1 MDAAVQMVILLVVV
15 LVGFVA
21 HKCNLMGGD
30 FDKRLSAFIID
41 ISSPCLILSSVFGD
55 VFPDRSLIVPLILV
69 SSATYVFLFLLAMLF
84 SRLLG
89 RDDVERGLVSFMVM
103 FANVGFLGYPVAA
116 SIFGPEAVFYA
127 SLLNMPNTLFIFVF
141 GVAFVKGGAASL
153 RNFDWH
159 LLFTPA
165 MLACYTAILLV
176 ALGVDSVP
184 RVITQPVSLIGA
196 ITVPGALLIIGSSM
210 AGISIS
216 AAFSSWRVYAV
227 TAVRLVLVPL
237 SVFALFSLVALVVPI
252 DPVVIN
258 INTVIIGMPVASYGT
273 MFCLRYG
280 RNDTLMVQATMLS
293 TLLSAASIPLLT
305 LLF

>member
-1 MDAAVQMVILLVVV
+1 MDVVVQMIILLIVV

-21 HKCNLMGGD
+21 HKCNIMGGD

-55 VFPDRSLIVPLILV
+55 VFPDRSFIVPLLSV
-69 SSATYVFLFLLAMLF
+69 GFFTYVLLLGLALVITRF
-84 SRLLG
+84 LG
-89 RDDVERGLVSFMVM
+89 RDDVERGMFSFMVM
-103 FANVGFLGYPVAA
+103 FANVGFLGYPVA
-116 SIFGPEAVFYA
+116 STIFGPEAVFYA

-141 GVAFVKGGAASL
+141 GVAFVKGGSASL
-153 RNFDWH
+153 KNFDWH

-165 MLACYTAILLV
+165 MLACYVAILIV
-176 ALGVDSVP
+176 ALGLDDGP
-184 RVITQPVSLIGA
+184 RCITQPINLIGA

-210 AGISIS
+210 AEIDLV
-216 AAFSSWRVYAV
+216 AAFKSVRVYAI
-227 TAVRLVLVPL
+227 TAIRLFFVPL
-237 SVFALFSLVALVVPI
+237 IVFGFFKAVAYFIPL
-252 DPVVIN
+252 DPLVIN

-280 RNDTLMVQATMLS
+280 RDDTLMVQATMLS
-293 TLLSAASIPLLT
+293 TLLSAISIPLLT

>member
-1 MDAAVQMVILLVVV
+1 MLSLLIIV
-15 LVGFVA
+15 LVGYVS
-21 HKCNLMGGD
+21 HRCNLMGGD

-41 ISSPCLILSSVFGD
+41 VTSPCLILSSVFGD
-55 VFPDRSLIVPLILV
+55 VFPDRSLILPLLCV
-69 SSATYVFLFLLAMLF
+69 GFSTYVFLLGLALIF
-84 SRLLG
+84 SRFLG
-89 RDDVERGLVSFMVM
+89 HNDVERGLFSFMVM

-116 SIFGPEAVFYA
+116 SIFGPQAVFYA

-141 GVAFVKGGAASL
+141 GTAFIKGGSASL

-165 MLACYTAILLV
+165 MLACYVAIVIV
-176 ALGVDSVP
+176 ALGIDNVP
-184 RVITQPVSLIGA
+184 KVIAQPITFIGN

-210 AGISIS
+210 AAINLGS
-216 AAFSSWRVYAV
+216 AFSSARVYAV
-227 TAVRLVLVPL
+227 SVIRLALVPL
-237 SVFALFSLVALVVPI
+237 ALFTIFHFVALFIPI
-252 DPVVIN
+252 DPLVIN

-280 RNDTLMVQATMLS
+280 RDDTLMVQATMLS
-293 TLLSAASIPLLT
+293 TLLSAVSIPLLA

>member
-1 MDAAVQMVILLVVV
+1 MIILLVVV

-21 HKCNLMGGD
+21 HRCNLMGGD

-55 VFPDRSLIVPLILV
+55 ALPDRSLILPLLLVSFATYLFLWVLAILV
-69 SSATYVFLFLLAMLF
+69 SRF
-84 SRLLG
+84 LG
-89 RDDVERGLVSFMVM
+89 RDDVERGLFSFMVM

-141 GVAFVKGGAASL
+141 GVAFVKGGSASL

-165 MLACYTAILLV
+165 MLACYVSILLV
-176 ALGVDSVP
+176 ALGVDNVP
-184 RVITQPVSLIGA
+184 RVISQPVSLIGA

-210 AGISIS
+210 AGVPLAGAFKS
-216 AAFSSWRVYAV
+216 ARVYAI
-227 TAVRLVLVPL
+227 TGVRLVLVPL
-237 SVFALFSLVALVVPI
+237 CVMGFFRLVSLVVPI
-252 DPVVIN
+252 DPFVID

-280 RNDTLMVQATMLS
+280 RDDTLMVQATMLS
-293 TLLSAASIPLLT
+293 TLLSAVSIPLLT

>member
-216 AAFSSWRVYAV
+216 AAFSSRRVYAV

-280 RNDTLMVQATMLS
+280 RDDTLMVQATMLS

>member
-1 MDAAVQMVILLVVV
+1 MAVLLVVV
-15 LVGFVA
+15 LVGFAA

-41 ISSPCLILSSVFGD
+41 VSSPCLILSSVFGD
-55 VFPDRSLIVPLILV
+55 VFPDRSLIVPLLLV
-69 SSATYVFLFLLAMLF
+69 SFATYFFLFALAVVF

-89 RDDVERGLVSFMVM
+89 RNEVERGLFSFMVM

-141 GVAFVKGGAASL
+141 GVAFVKGGSASL

-165 MLACYTAILLV
+165 MLACYAAIALV
-176 ALGVDSVP
+176 VLGVDNVPSV
-184 RVITQPVSLIGA
+184 ISQPISLIGA

-210 AGISIS
+210 AGIPL
-216 AAFSSWRVYAV
+216 AGAFQSGRVYCIA
-227 TAVRLVLVPL
+227 AIRLVLVPL
-237 SVFALFSLVALVVPI
+237 AVFGLLRAVSVFIPV
-252 DPVVIN
+252 DPLVIN

-280 RNDTLMVQATMLS
+280 RDDTLMVQATMLS

>member
-1 MDAAVQMVILLVVV
+1 MDAAVQMIILLVVV

-21 HKCNLMGGD
+21 HRCNLMGGD

-55 VFPDRSLIVPLILV
+55 ALPDRSLILPLLLVSFATYLFLWVLAILV
-69 SSATYVFLFLLAMLF
+69 SRF
-84 SRLLG
+84 LG
-89 RDDVERGLVSFMVM
+89 RDDVERGLFSFMVM

-141 GVAFVKGGAASL
+141 GVAFVKGGSASL

-165 MLACYTAILLV
+165 MLACYVSILLV
-176 ALGVDSVP
+176 ALGVGNVP
-184 RVITQPVSLIGA
+184 RVISQPVSLIGT

-210 AGISIS
+210 AGVPLAGAFKS
-216 AAFSSWRVYAV
+216 ARVYAI

-237 SVFALFSLVALVVPI
+237 CVMGFFRLVSLVVPI
-252 DPVVIN
+252 DPFVID

-280 RNDTLMVQATMLS
+280 RDDTLMVQATMLS
-293 TLLSAASIPLLT
+293 TLLSAVSIPLLT

>member
-1 MDAAVQMVILLVVV
+1 MDAAVQMIILLVVV

-21 HKCNLMGGD
+21 HRCNLMGGD
-30 FDKRLSAFIID
+30 FDKHLSAFIID

-55 VFPDRSLIVPLILV
+55 SLPDRSLIVPLLLV
-69 SSATYVFLFLLAMLF
+69 SFATYLFLWALALLV
-84 SRLLG
+84 SRFLG
-89 RDDVERGLVSFMVM
+89 RDDVERGLFSFMVM

-141 GVAFVKGGAASL
+141 GVAFVKGGSASL

-165 MLACYTAILLV
+165 MLACYASILLV
-176 ALGVDSVP
+176 ALGVDNVP
-184 RVITQPVSLIGA
+184 RVVSQPVSLIGA

-210 AGISIS
+210 AGVSLAGAFKS
-216 AAFSSWRVYAV
+216 ARVYAITV
-227 TAVRLVLVPL
+227 VRIVLVPL
-237 SVFALFSLVALVVPI
+237 CVMGFFSLVSLVVPI
-252 DPVVIN
+252 DPFVID

-280 RNDTLMVQATMLS
+280 RDDTLMVQATMLS
-293 TLLSAASIPLLT
+293 TLLSAVSIPLLT

>member
-1 MDAAVQMVILLVVV
+1 MAAALQMIILLVVV
-15 LVGFVA
+15 LAGYVS
-21 HKCNLMGGD
+21 HRCNLMGSD

-41 ISSPCLILSSVFGD
+41 VSCPCLILSSVFGD
-55 VFPDRSLIVPLILV
+55 TLPDRSLILPLLAI
-69 SSATYVFLFLLAMLF
+69 SFATYLFLFLLARVV
-84 SRLLG
+84 SKILG
-89 RDDVERGLVSFMVM
+89 RDDVERGLFSFMVM

-127 SLLNMPNTLFIFVF
+127 SLLNMPNTLFVFVF
-141 GVAFVKGGAASL
+141 GVSFIKGGSASL

-165 MLACYTAILLV
+165 MLASYASIIIV
-176 ALGVDSVP
+176 ALGVDFVP
-184 RVITQPVSLIGA
+184 QVISQPVKLIGG

-210 AGISIS
+210 ADINLGS
-216 AAFSSWRVYAV
+216 AFRQPRVYAI
-227 TAVRLVLVPL
+227 TAVRLVVVPL
-237 SVFALFSLVALVVPI
+237 LVFAVAHLVALVVPI
-252 DPVVIN
+252 PPLVIN

-280 RNDTLMVQATMLS
+280 RDDTLMVQATMLT
-293 TLLSAASIPLLT
+293 TLLSAISIPLLA

>member
-1 MDAAVQMVILLVVV
+1 MIILLVVV

-21 HKCNLMGGD
+21 HRCNLMGD
-30 FDKRLSAFIID
+30 EFDKRLSAFIID

-55 VFPDRSLIVPLILV
+55 ALPDRSLIVPLLAV
-69 SSATYVFLFLLAMLF
+69 SFATYLLLWGMAVVV
-84 SRLLG
+84 SRFLG
-89 RDDVERGLVSFMVM
+89 RDDVERGLFSFMVM

-141 GVAFVKGGAASL
+141 GVAFVKGGSASL

-165 MLACYTAILLV
+165 MIACYVSILLV
-176 ALGVDSVP
+176 ALGVDDVP
-184 RVITQPVSLIGA
+184 RVVSQPVTLIGA

-210 AGISIS
+210 AGVSLGGAFRS
-216 AAFSSWRVYAV
+216 ARVYAI
-227 TAVRLVLVPL
+227 TAIRLIVVPL
-237 SVFALFSLVALVVPI
+237 AVMLVFRAVALVVHI
-252 DPVVIN
+252 DPLVIN

-280 RNDTLMVQATMLS
+280 RDDTLMVQATMLS
-293 TLLSAASIPLLT
+293 TLLSAISIPLLT